1 MKMNQK
7 EWFPKEKLKGIS
19 KNHLLI
25 AALSGVLLLVIAM
38 PVDQGK
44 RDGGESTGMA
54 ERPAESPAQS
64 GSLQRYEKQLE
75 QKLKQVLAKMEG
87 VGEVEVMITLQDEG
101 ERVVEK
107 DLSQTSQSVSEKDG
121 SASRST
127 QDKQYQEES
136 VFSQEG
142 GSGGEPFVSREV
154 MPKVEGVL
162 VVAKGGGDSKVAKN
176 ISDAVLA
183 LFPVEVHKIKVVKMN

>member
-1 MKMNQK
+1 MNQK
-7 EWFPKEKLKGIS
+7 EWFPKEKLKGIT

-38 PVDQGK
+38 PVDQGN
-44 RDGGESTGMA
+44 RDGGESAGLA
-54 ERPAESPAQS
+54 EGSEKSPAKS
-64 GSLQRYEKQLE
+64 SSSQRYEKQLE
-75 QKLKQVLAKMEG
+75 LKLKQVLSKMEG

-107 DLSQTSQSVSEKDG
+107 DLAQTSQEVSEKDG
-121 SASRST
+121 STSRST
-127 QDKQYQEES
+127 QERQYQEES
-136 VFSQEG
+136 IFSKEG
-142 GSGGEPFVSREV
+142 GSKGEPFIAREV